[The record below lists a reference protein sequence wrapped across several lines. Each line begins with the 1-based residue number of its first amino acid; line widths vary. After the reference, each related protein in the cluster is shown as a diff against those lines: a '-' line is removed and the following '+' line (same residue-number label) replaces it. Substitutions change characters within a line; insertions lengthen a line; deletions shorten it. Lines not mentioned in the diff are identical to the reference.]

1 MGSLIVPDFYHFC
14 VWQFC
19 LFGSYSLFLYFNTS
33 LHPILS
39 WVCRSIERESKGAWT
54 LNKAKKEIN
63 TLYMHCYTQII
74 RLASDDKS
82 HRISTARK
90 VKAGSRLVFSLI
102 EPKWPLPYCTV
113 PVPLL
118 RDARPAGGVT
128 FCSICVSTMPRDQNR
143 AAKGSIVLWRRLTL
157 PIWE

>member
-1 MGSLIVPDFYHFC
+1 MAVHAVLSFWVLFSL
-14 VWQFC
+14 
-19 LFGSYSLFLYFNTS
+19 SLFFYFFATNFV
-33 LHPILS
+33 LGMQIN
-39 WVCRSIERESKGAWT
+39 RKRKQRRM
-54 LNKAKKEIN
+54 NKAKKEIN

-74 RLASDDKS
+74 KLALDDKS

-118 RDARPAGGVT
+118 RDARPAGWVT

>member
-1 MGSLIVPDFYHFC
+1 MAVHAVLSFWVLFSL
-14 VWQFC
+14 
-19 LFGSYSLFLYFNTS
+19 SLFFYFFATNFV
-33 LHPILS
+33 LGMQIN
-39 WVCRSIERESKGAWT
+39 RKRKQRRM
-54 LNKAKKEIN
+54 NKAKKEIN

-118 RDARPAGGVT
+118 SVEGCRAIGLGHLLQYMREYNAERPK
-128 FCSICVSTMPRDQNR
+128 Q
-143 AAKGSIVLWRRLTL
+143 GSKRFNCIVKTINIADLGIIYLWKK
-157 PIWE
+157 